1 MFQFECKIRGFFKFE
16 NGFQLISLTYSLS
29 MSNGIFLGTWVNPR
43 CAQSTV
49 LEVHK
54 QLLGHLP
61 IDKEILTPTSFPG
74 SLLTIPQSTKTT
86 ANPITNA
93 TEARI
98 ATVLFS

>member
-1 MFQFECKIRGFFKFE
+1 MSRGK
-16 NGFQLISLTYSLS
+16 
-29 MSNGIFLGTWVNPR
+29 FLGTWVSPR
-43 CAQSTV
+43 CAQSMV
-49 LEVHK
+49 LEVHE

-74 SLLTIPQSTKTT
+74 SPMTKPQSTKTTT

-98 ATVLFS
+98 AIPSVIFTRKVVARDCLFLRRQDSSVVTKY